1 MLEVGGLEVRYGGIT
16 AVREV
21 SLQVEE
27 GEVVALL
34 GPNGAGKS
42 STLGAIMG
50 LVRPTCGQI
59 RFRGADISRLQTE
72 QIVRKGIALTPEGRR
87 ILTQLTVRENLTLA
101 AAGRRRRGDV
111 QADLETILDRFPIV
125 RERLDSPA
133 GTLSGGQAQQLAIAR
148 SLMSAPQLLLLD
160 EPTLGLAPL
169 IVDLIFDTIA
179 ELRNNGLTVLVVEQN
194 AMRALEIADRAY
206 VMRTG
211 SIVAAGTSDELGGGA
226 GLASAYLGK
235 SASA

>member
-1 MLEVGGLEVRYGGIT
+1 MLEVDDLEVRYGGIT

-27 GEVVALL
+27 GEIVALL

-50 LVRPTCGQI
+50 LVRPTDGRI

-72 QIVRKGIALTPEGRR
+72 QIVRKGVALTPEGRR
-87 ILTQLTVRENLTLA
+87 ILTQLTVRENLSLA
-101 AAGRRRRGDV
+101 ASGRRRRGNV
-111 QADLETILDRFPIV
+111 QADLETILDRFPIL
-125 RERLDSPA
+125 RERLDTSA

-211 SIVAAGTSDELGGGA
+211 SIVAAGTSDDLGGGA
-226 GLASAYLGK
+226 GLASAYLGER
-235 SASA
+235 ASE

>member
-1 MLEVGGLEVRYGGIT
+1 MLEVDDLEVRYGGIT

-27 GEVVALL
+27 GEIVALL

-72 QIVRKGIALTPEGRR
+72 QIVRKGVALTPEGRR
-87 ILTQLTVRENLTLA
+87 ILTQLTVRENLALA
-101 AAGRRRRGDV
+101 AAGRRRRGNV
-111 QADLETILDRFPIV
+111 EADLETILDRFPIL
-125 RERLDSPA
+125 RERLDTSA

-194 AMRALEIADRAY
+194 AMRARWRLRIGP
-206 VMRTG
+206 T
-211 SIVAAGTSDELGGGA
+211 
-226 GLASAYLGK
+226 
-235 SASA
+235 

>member
-1 MLEVGGLEVRYGGIT
+1 MLEVDGLEVRYGGIT

-50 LVRPTCGQI
+50 LVRPTRGQI

-72 QIVRKGIALTPEGRR
+72 QIVRMGIALTPEGRR

>member
-59 RFRGADISRLQTE
+59 RFRGADISRLRTE
-72 QIVRKGIALTPEGRR
+72 QIVRMGIALTPEGRR

>member
-1 MLEVGGLEVRYGGIT
+1 M
-16 AVREV
+16 
-21 SLQVEE
+21 QVEE

-59 RFRGADISRLQTE
+59 RFRGADISRLHTE
-72 QIVRKGIALTPEGRR
+72 QIVRMGIALTPEGRR

>member
-50 LVRPTCGQI
+50 LVRPTRGQL

-72 QIVRKGIALTPEGRR
+72 QIVRMGIALTPEGRR